1 MSKGW
6 IYKLKLLLL
15 STAAITTIVHTITH
29 PTRNLLLL
37 PIAAMAT
44 MEISCKKDTLN
55 PSDYTEQPTDNCPWW
70 DTDCDGISNAVE
82 TNDANS
88 YLYLNPDLHDY
99 NPSLARGWP
108 CSTQCVGTDCGWIEK
123 ALNMVNY
130 GTGYYHYNPEKR
142 DVDHDDWG
150 VLHLINMIEG
160 AGRDWYDYYGATKPR
175 IGVGDLSWGD
185 AYYESFGG
193 YWSDH
198 VCHQNGLEVDM
209 RYVRNDTFEVA
220 LNIAST
226 DSIYFDEEKTGK
238 LIDFLIAHANVHY
251 IYIDTL
257 HTSIRRTGITFHL
270 GGHSDHFHVKI
281 VDPDGTSN

>member
-1 MSKGW
+1 MRKGW
-6 IYKLKLLLL
+6 SYKLKLLLL
-15 STAAITTIVHTITH
+15 PLVM
-29 PTRNLLLL
+29 LF
-37 PIAAMAT
+37 T
-44 MEISCKKDTLN
+44 MGNKGCEEWFWGSPGDV
-55 PSDYTEQPTDNCPWW
+55 TEQPPDACPSW
-70 DTDCDGISNAVE
+70 DTDCDSISNAVE
-82 TNDANS
+82 TNGANS
-88 YLYLNPDLHDY
+88 YLYLNPDLYDD

-108 CSTQCVGTDCGWIEK
+108 CSTQCVGIECGWIEK

-193 YWSDH
+193 YIWPH
-198 VCHQNGLEVDM
+198 VCHQNGLEVDI
-209 RYVRNDTFEVA
+209 RYVRNDTFEVS
-220 LNIAST
+220 LDIADST
-226 DSIYFDEEKTGK
+226 QWQYFDEEKTGK
-238 LIDFLIAHANVHY
+238 LIDFLIGHANVHY

-257 HTSIRRTGITFHL
+257 HTSIRRSGITYHR

-281 VDPDGTSN
+281 VDPDGTGN